1 MRKRLFFVLSLAALM
16 LLGGRQRARADVDSK
31 LMEGWTKLTELPA
44 VADYGNYYFVFADW
58 KQNLML
64 QLGRGVSQSSDQTKS
79 TLWYQKAVSP
89 YTDQN
94 VMFTME
100 LSHSGSENHDYQ
112 VLRPV
117 TDSEYVLS
125 CKSGSAYTYRTGM
138 DKTAVAAARIDIVA
152 VNGGE
157 YFTIGNGNISKGS
170 FLGPWSDSANP
181 DALSAGTEVALNKP
195 SNLAGHY
202 VIYAI
207 LKTDY
212 KAIQDARL
220 ERATATNPE
229 DVSWFIKDR
238 GFELPTAYIKK
249 YWTDANANVSYGG
262 VKANLQNNWIA
273 RYFNVSGKMSQTIT
287 GLPNGRYK
295 VKCSGFY
302 REGSAANAVSLY
314 DSHAENG
321 YGVIFANSNQ
331 APLMSICAGG
341 KSARDDANG
350 FSLHQGAYYIPDGT
364 ANLAKAIATGAYD
377 ANEVT
382 TIVSNGEL
390 TFGVMN
396 TTHVTDDYM
405 PMDNFELWYLG
416 PVEDV
421 IHTLGEVQYN
431 LTSKNY
437 VTREIPAKFELSYP
451 YMVSTDDEPIALANA
466 SAIKVD
472 GKDVSATMTSGALSF
487 SVPNTLGN
495 HTVLIPAGTV
505 GFTTAGVY
513 NEEISINY
521 TVVTPVL
528 AEAKQGFLYTMVN
541 DAPRFL
547 TRGYSWGTRAILGDY
562 GLPIEMAA
570 TDGNDGTTIK
580 FLDSQ
585 ATMFSDGNAGGLYTD
600 GSDSETGLTLV
611 KLADGKYKLKAN
623 NSKYTGYI
631 GVQDNFKLY
640 QNKSEADG
648 LVWQFMSQADYNTY
662 VDAQKAA
669 INQKALNAASLSA
682 ADFASASL
690 TEVKSNED
698 TETSEIAESYYE
710 WNKWEK
716 FSREWTYT
724 VDPGLYVVKLNSFL
738 RNGDPAVYRQ
748 MLQTGHDGHMAFLN
762 VNGDSIRIHSIWDG
776 RQTTKIPDSEMTT
789 VTVGG
794 NTYYIPV
801 WQSEAGYLY
810 DNTNLYT
817 NEVVTYVGLDG
828 KLSIRLYNE
837 SKADKIWLSY
847 RDLTISRVITSIDD
861 TKQMAI
867 SEINSYEGD
876 AAFKAIAAQA
886 ISNIEAATTLEV
898 ISSELNTVRD
908 AYTKYQYG
916 ITDWANVTLTAD
928 IENKDIKDLMAAD
941 YSWLGAK
948 YVVTEENRVEND
960 RPRPISIPVKRS
972 SDDLKVSITETAG
985 NYTDAFTCTASAGR
999 GVIECAYNAI
1009 PGHIYYYKVENASNE
1024 IVTQGQIGVTGM
1036 LRMLNIEGGS
1046 NVRDLG
1052 GRITIDGKKVKY
1064 GRIFRG
1070 GELHAGF
1077 QTKISEAAKNYMKN
1091 ELGIVAEL
1099 DLRQDGEVSGNTAPT
1114 ASAIPDA
1121 EYLYVNLVPSGTE
1134 IIYDEPGIYHEKI
1147 KNGIHFIAENLKKG
1161 NVYYHCIW
1169 GADRTGA
1176 MSMFLE
1182 CILGVQLSDIEK
1194 DYQLTSFSKAG
1205 LRPSGSWNLNGKI
1218 IAIQD
1223 LGYEGN
1229 TIQEKVVSF
1238 LKSIGVTDED
1248 INTIRTELLEDNTDA
1263 MASYVSTLK
1272 AAYNQVATAAGT
1284 TFNST
1289 ATTIEGVNADFN
1301 STMNALTEV
1310 KDISAVLHNAG
1321 FEENGGSLDNWATR
1335 GDGCGKGGSTNH
1347 VGRIFDTTGSIR
1359 QTLQNMPAGTYTIK
1373 VQAFNRKG
1381 SGVNEATP
1389 GEGYQKYVTGEVKA
1403 TAYLKAND
1411 SKVILRNIYEDAMPT
1426 EYASGYNPVFGINVP
1441 ENTTSG
1447 SAALSS
1453 ATDGGRLYWNVATV
1467 TLNEP
1472 GDLTIGIVAPEN
1484 IAGDYTVI
1492 DNFKLYYKGTS
1503 VTATPQLNL
1512 DETTAN
1518 TLPTEDGYYN
1528 VTSNRKLSAG
1538 KWNTICLP
1546 YDMTADEMAAAK
1558 ITAAR
1563 SISGLETD
1571 GDRNTITFAE
1581 ATCIKAGKP
1590 YIVMVSEPVTLGGDN
1605 ILVRAKSP
1613 VSVMLEGLSMTGT
1626 YAPTTLNGSYYISSN
1641 KFYYADVDVTMKGYR
1656 AYIDV
1661 PSGVQVKSF
1670 DIDMMETGIEQIENG
1685 KLNIENSPVYDLAG
1699 RKVNVQSSTYNLQST
1714 KKGIYIVNGKK
1725 VIK

>member
-1 MRKRLFFVLSLAALM
+1 MKKVLSLLVVLVAFLCGTTDALAFG
-16 LLGGRQRARADVDSK
+16 LPR
-31 LMEGWTKLTELPA
+31 LTTDTNNPVL
-44 VADYGNYYFVFADW
+44 YYIR
-58 KQNLML
+58 NT
-64 QLGRGVSQSSDQTKS
+64 RGVSAGKKNYWTSSNSLSTSASDAAVVYFVGSTSNGTATVKIINNADGKQLNKSMQWADEGIDWYIQERTSDQGGKDAGGYLAYKGVVISSGLNADGTVASYGTS
-79 TLWYQKAVSP
+79 TSYNGTIDGCWYASSSYDKVRCYTPTYDGSIFTLEPLNVFPEITTDTSKPIYYRLYHMYTGRYFKATESGHKLVSSANEASLYYFTANTGKETDGRIYVHTWSP
-89 YTDQN
+89 DVPGKIAHSATVWKEPSAITRHWYFKKQTNSCYTGFITAHDDNSDPWKAGSGESVIGYAGDSGVDYKGNIFN
-94 VMFTME
+94 V
-100 LSHSGSENHDYQ
+100 
-112 VLRPV
+112 
-117 TDSEYVLS
+117 EYVPSDL
-125 CKSGSAYTYRTGM
+125 
-138 DKTAVAAARIDIVA
+138 I
-152 VNGGE
+152 E
-157 YFTIGNGNISKGS
+157 
-170 FLGPWSDSANP
+170 LGDY
-181 DALSAGTEVALNKP
+181 ALSVNTG
-195 SNLAGHY
+195 
-202 VIYAI
+202 
-207 LKTDY
+207 
-212 KAIQDARL
+212 
-220 ERATATNPE
+220 
-229 DVSWFIKDR
+229 
-238 GFELPTAYIKK
+238 
-249 YWTDANANVSYGG
+249 NVTT
-262 VKANLQNNWIA
+262 KQI
-273 RYFNVSGKMSQTIT
+273 
-287 GLPNGRYK
+287 
-295 VKCSGFY
+295 
-302 REGSAANAVSLY
+302 
-314 DSHAENG
+314 ENG
-321 YGVIFANSNQ
+321 I
-331 APLMSICAGG
+331 
-341 KSARDDANG
+341 K
-350 FSLHQGAYYIPDGT
+350 
-364 ANLAKAIATGAYD
+364 
-377 ANEVT
+377 
-382 TIVSNGEL
+382 
-390 TFGVMN
+390 
-396 TTHVTDDYM
+396 
-405 PMDNFELWYLG
+405 
-416 PVEDV
+416 
-421 IHTLGEVQYN
+421 
-431 LTSKNY
+431 
-437 VTREIPAKFELSYP
+437 LSYP
-451 YMVSTDDEPIALANA
+451 NPINTSDEPITLKANHGITVNGA
-466 SAIKVD
+466 AAT
-472 GKDVSATMTSGALSF
+472 VSFSDNTLTITNLPTSG
-487 SVPNTLGN
+487 TI
-495 HTVLIPAGTV
+495 TITIPAGAI
-505 GFTTAGVY
+505 GFQTSGVT
-513 NEEISINY
+513 NKAITLEY
-521 TVVTPVL
+521 TIIEPLL

-748 MLQTGHDGHMAFLN
+748 MLLTGHDGHMAFLN

-876 AAFKAIAAQA
+876 AAFEAIAAQA
-886 ISNIEAATTLEV
+886 IANIEAATTLES
-898 ISSELNTVRD
+898 ISNELKTVRD
-908 AYTKYQYG
+908 AFTAYTYG
-916 ITDWANVTLTAD
+916 ISDWMNVSFTTN
-928 IENKDIKDLMAAD
+928 IENPDVKTFLDAAN
-941 YSWLGAK
+941 YPFIGAK
-948 YVVTEENRVEND
+948 YILTEENRVLND
-960 RPRPISIPVKRS
+960 RPRAISIPVKR
-972 SDDLKVSITETAG
+972 DDADVTVSISTTSD
-985 NYTDAFTCTASAGR
+985 YTNAYTLTASAATGT
-999 GVIECAYNAI
+999 INCHYNAI
-1009 PGHIYYYKVENASNE
+1009 PGHTYYYKVEDGSHTTL
-1024 IVTQGQIGVTGM
+1024 TQGQIDVEGTV
-1036 LRMLNIEGGS
+1036 RMIYTEKGS
-1046 NVRDLG
+1046 NIRDLG
-1052 GRITIDGKKVKY
+1052 GRITVDGKRVKY

-1070 GELHAGF
+1070 GEMHAGN
-1077 QTKISEAAKNYMKN
+1077 QTTLSAADIAEMQR
-1091 ELGIVAEL
+1091 LGIKAEL
-1099 DLRQDGEVSGNTAPT
+1099 DLRQDNEVHNNT
-1114 ASAIPDA
+1114 ASAIPGA
-1121 EYLYVNLVPSGTE
+1121 AYLYVNWVDGGSAIVTDSHYHP
-1134 IIYDEPGIYHEKI
+1134 IIGNCVK
-1147 KNGIHFIAENLKKG
+1147 FIANNLKKG

-1176 MSMFLE
+1176 MSMIIE
-1182 CILGVQLSDIEK
+1182 SILGVQLTDILK

-1205 LRPSGSWNLNGKI
+1205 LRPSGSFNMEGKLL
-1218 IAIQD
+1218 AIQD
-1223 LGYEGN
+1223 AVDANGQPLYPGN
-1229 TIQEKVVSF
+1229 TMQEKVVSY
-1238 LKSIGVTDED
+1238 LKVSCGVTDEE
-1248 INTIRTELLEDNTDA
+1248 INTIRTEMLEDNTDY

-1272 AAYNQVATAAGT
+1272 GAYSQVATAAGT
-1284 TFNST
+1284 TFNTDASS
-1289 ATTIEGVNADFN
+1289 IADVKSAFN
-1301 STMNALTEV
+1301 STMNSLTEE
-1310 KDISAVLHNAG
+1310 KDITALLHNAA

-1403 TAYLKAND
+1403 TAYLKANN

-1492 DNFKLYYKGTS
+1492 DNFKLYYKGTG

-1528 VTSNRKLSAG
+1528 VTSNRTLAAS
-1538 KWNTICLP
+1538 KWNTLCLP
-1546 YDMTADEMAAAK
+1546 YDMTAAQLEANH
-1558 ITAAR
+1558 ITAVR
-1563 SISGLETD
+1563 TISSIEDKGENS
-1571 GDRNTITFAE
+1571 TITFAE
-1581 ATCIKAGKP
+1581 TTEIKAGKP

-1613 VSVMLEGLSMTGT
+1613 VSVMFDGGLSMTGT
-1626 YAPTTLNGSYYISSN
+1626 YARTTLKGSYYISSN

-1661 PSGVQVKSF
+1661 PAGVQVKSF

-1685 KLNIENSPVYDLAG
+1685 KMNIENSPVYDLAG

>member
-1 MRKRLFFVLSLAALM
+1 MKKVLSLLVVLIAL
-16 LLGGRQRARADVDSK
+16 LCGTTDALAFGLPR
-31 LMEGWTKLTELPA
+31 LTTDPNNPVL
-44 VADYGNYYFVFADW
+44 YYIR
-58 KQNLML
+58 NT
-64 QLGRGVSQSSDQTKS
+64 R
-79 TLWYQKAVSP
+79 AVS
-89 YTDQN
+89 
-94 VMFTME
+94 
-100 LSHSGSENHDYQ
+100 
-112 VLRPV
+112 
-117 TDSEYVLS
+117 
-125 CKSGSAYTYRTGM
+125 
-138 DKTAVAAARIDIVA
+138 
-152 VNGGE
+152 
-157 YFTIGNGNISKGS
+157 
-170 FLGPWSDSANP
+170 
-181 DALSAGTEVALNKP
+181 
-195 SNLAGHY
+195 
-202 VIYAI
+202 
-207 LKTDY
+207 
-212 KAIQDARL
+212 
-220 ERATATNPE
+220 
-229 DVSWFIKDR
+229 
-238 GFELPTAYIKK
+238 
-249 YWTDANANVSYGG
+249 
-262 VKANLQNNWIA
+262 
-273 RYFNVSGKMSQTIT
+273 VSGKASYWTTANKLSTSESDAAVVYFVGSTSNGTATVKIIDNATGKQLNKSLQWTDEGIDWYIQERTSDQGTKDAGGYLAYKGVVISSGLNADGTVASYGTSTSYNGTIDGCWYVSSSYDKVRCYT
-287 GLPNGRYK
+287 PTFDGSIFTLEPLNVFPEFTTDTSKPIYYRLYHMYTGRYFK
-295 VKCSGFY
+295 ASESGHALV
-302 REGSAANAVSLY
+302 SDASQASLY
-314 DSHAENG
+314 YFTENTGKQTDGRIYVHTWSPDVPGKIVHSATVWKEPSAISRHWYFKKQTNSCYTGFITAHDDNSDPWKAGSGESVIG
-321 YGVIFANSNQ
+321 YAGSSGVDYKGNIFAVEYVPSDLIELGDYELSVNTGNVAAWQ
-331 APLMSICAGG
+331 IV
-341 KSARDDANG
+341 NG
-350 FSLHQGAYYIPDGT
+350 I
-364 ANLAKAIATGAYD
+364 
-377 ANEVT
+377 
-382 TIVSNGEL
+382 
-390 TFGVMN
+390 
-396 TTHVTDDYM
+396 
-405 PMDNFELWYLG
+405 
-416 PVEDV
+416 
-421 IHTLGEVQYN
+421 
-431 LTSKNY
+431 
-437 VTREIPAKFELSYP
+437 RLSYP
-451 YMVSTDDEPIALANA
+451 NPINTSDEPITLKDNHG
-466 SAIKVD
+466 IKVNGTD
-472 GKDVSATMTSGALSF
+472 ATVAFADNALTISNLPTTGTF
-487 SVPNTLGN
+487 
-495 HTVLIPAGTV
+495 TVTIPAGAI
-505 GFTTAGVY
+505 GFQTSGVT
-513 NEEISINY
+513 NKAITLEY
-521 TVVTPVL
+521 TIVEPIL
-528 AEAKQGFLYTMVN
+528 SEAEQGFLYTMVN

-547 TRGYSWGTRAILGDY
+547 TRGSSWGTRAILGDY

-570 TDGNDGTTIK
+570 TDGNGGTTIK
-580 FLDSQ
+580 FLDIQ
-585 ATMFSDGNAGGLYTD
+585 GTMYSDGNAGGLYTD
-600 GSDSETGLTLV
+600 GTDRETGLTLV
-611 KLADGKYKLKAN
+611 KVGEGKYKLKAN

-631 GVQDNFKLY
+631 GVKDIFKLY
-640 QNKSEADG
+640 QDKSEDDG
-648 LVWQFMSQADYNTY
+648 LVWQFMTQADYDSY
-662 VDAQKAA
+662 VAAQKATV
-669 INQKALNAASLSA
+669 NQKALDAANMSA
-682 ADFASASL
+682 ADYASAKL
-690 TEVKSNED
+690 TEVKSSEN
-698 TETSEIAESYYE
+698 TETKEIAESYYE
-710 WNKWEK
+710 WEKWEK

-724 VDPGLYVVKLNSFL
+724 VDPGLYVVKLNGFL
-738 RNGDPAVYRQ
+738 RNGASETYSEMIQ
-748 MLQTGHDGHMAFLN
+748 KGFDGHMAFLN

-776 RQTTKIPDSEMTT
+776 HQSNKIPNSEMYAIP
-789 VTVGG
+789 VGG
-794 NTYYIPV
+794 ITSYIPL

-810 DNTNLYT
+810 DNTTLYS
-817 NEVVTYVGLDG
+817 NEVVTFVGMDG
-828 KLSIRLYNE
+828 KLSIKLYNE

-847 RDLTISRVITSIDD
+847 RDLTISRIITGIDD

-867 SEINSYEGD
+867 SEISTYEGD
-876 AAFKAIAAQA
+876 NTFEAIAEQA
-886 ISNIEAATTLEV
+886 IANINAAMTEEV
-898 ISSELNTVRD
+898 IFKELNTVRD
-908 AYTKYQYG
+908 AYNAYVYG
-916 ITDWANVTLTAD
+916 ISDWANINLTVD
-928 IENKDIKDLMAAD
+928 IENKDIKELMGAD

-948 YVVTEENRVEND
+948 YVVTKENRVEND

-972 SDDLKVSITETAG
+972 SDALKVSITETEDD
-985 NYTDAFTCTASAGR
+985 YTGAVTYTESAER
-999 GVIECAYNAI
+999 GILECSYNAI
-1009 PGHIYYYKVENASNE
+1009 PGHTYYYKVENASSE
-1024 IVTQGQIGVTGM
+1024 IITQGQINVTGM
-1036 LRMLNIEGGS
+1036 LRMLDIEGGS

-1052 GRITIDGKKVKY
+1052 GRITVDGKKVKY

-1077 QTKISEAAKNYMKN
+1077 QTKISDAAKTYMKD

-1248 INTIRTELLEDNTDA
+1248 IQTIRTQLLEEAPEYT
-1263 MASYVSTLK
+1263 ASYVATLSQAYGKVAK
-1272 AAYNQVATAAGT
+1272 AAGATWT
-1284 TFNST
+1284 PT
-1289 ATTIEGVNADFN
+1289 ATTPAAMTEQFCTA
-1301 STMNALTEV
+1301 MNTVTEE
-1310 KDISAVLHNAG
+1310 KDITEVLHNAA

-1335 GDGCGKGGSTNH
+1335 GDGCDKGGSTNH

-1381 SGVNEATP
+1381 SGQAETTK
-1389 GEGYQKYVTGEVKA
+1389 GEGYQKYVSGEQKA

-1426 EYASGYNPVFGINVP
+1426 EYASGYNPAFGIYVP

-1467 TLNEP
+1467 TLTEP

-1484 IAGDYTVI
+1484 IAGDYTVF
-1492 DNFKLYYKGTS
+1492 DNFKLYYQGEGYTGGTP
-1503 VTATPQLNL
+1503 TLNL

-1563 SISGLETD
+1563 SISGLEAD
-1571 GDRNTITFAE
+1571 GDHSTISFAE

-1590 YIVMVSEPVTLGGDN
+1590 YIVMVSETVTLGGEN

-1613 VSVMLEGLSMTGT
+1613 VSVMFDGGLSMTGT

-1641 KFYYADVDVTMKGYR
+1641 KFYYADVDVPMKGYR
-1656 AYIDV
+1656 AYINA

>member
-1 MRKRLFFVLSLAALM
+1 MKKVLSLLVVLIAL
-16 LLGGRQRARADVDSK
+16 LCGTTDALAFGLPR
-31 LMEGWTKLTELPA
+31 LTTDPNNPVL
-44 VADYGNYYFVFADW
+44 YYIR
-58 KQNLML
+58 NT
-64 QLGRGVSQSSDQTKS
+64 R
-79 TLWYQKAVSP
+79 AVS
-89 YTDQN
+89 
-94 VMFTME
+94 
-100 LSHSGSENHDYQ
+100 
-112 VLRPV
+112 
-117 TDSEYVLS
+117 
-125 CKSGSAYTYRTGM
+125 
-138 DKTAVAAARIDIVA
+138 
-152 VNGGE
+152 
-157 YFTIGNGNISKGS
+157 
-170 FLGPWSDSANP
+170 
-181 DALSAGTEVALNKP
+181 
-195 SNLAGHY
+195 
-202 VIYAI
+202 
-207 LKTDY
+207 
-212 KAIQDARL
+212 
-220 ERATATNPE
+220 
-229 DVSWFIKDR
+229 
-238 GFELPTAYIKK
+238 
-249 YWTDANANVSYGG
+249 
-262 VKANLQNNWIA
+262 
-273 RYFNVSGKMSQTIT
+273 VSGKASYWTTANKLSTSESDAAVVYFVGSTSNGTATVKIIDNATGKQLNKSLQWTDEGIDWYIQERTSDQGTKDAGGYLAYKGVIISSGLNADGTVASYGTSTSYNGTIDGCWYVSSSYDKVRCYT
-287 GLPNGRYK
+287 PTYDGSIFTLEPLNVFPEITTDTSKPIYYRLYHMYTGRYFK
-295 VKCSGFY
+295 ATESGH
-302 REGSAANAVSLY
+302 ELVSSANEASLY
-314 DSHAENG
+314 YFTANTGKATDGRIYVHTWSPDVPGKIVHSATAWKAPSEITRHWYFKKQTNSCYTGFITAHDDNSDPWKAGSGENKIGYAGSSGIDYKGNIFNVEYVPSDLIELGDYALSVNAGNVTTKQIENG
-321 YGVIFANSNQ
+321 I
-331 APLMSICAGG
+331 
-341 KSARDDANG
+341 K
-350 FSLHQGAYYIPDGT
+350 
-364 ANLAKAIATGAYD
+364 
-377 ANEVT
+377 
-382 TIVSNGEL
+382 
-390 TFGVMN
+390 
-396 TTHVTDDYM
+396 
-405 PMDNFELWYLG
+405 
-416 PVEDV
+416 
-421 IHTLGEVQYN
+421 
-431 LTSKNY
+431 
-437 VTREIPAKFELSYP
+437 LSYP
-451 YMVSTDDEPIALANA
+451 NPINTSDEAITLKANHGITVNGAAATVSFSGNTLTITNLP
-466 SAIKVD
+466 
-472 GKDVSATMTSGALSF
+472 TSGSF
-487 SVPNTLGN
+487 TI
-495 HTVLIPAGTV
+495 TIPAGAI
-505 GFTTAGVY
+505 GFQTSGVT
-513 NEEISINY
+513 NKAITLEY
-521 TVVTPVL
+521 TIVAPLL
-528 AEAKQGFLYTMVN
+528 AEAKQGFLYTTVN

-547 TRGYSWGTRAILGDY
+547 TRGYSWGTRAVLGDY
-562 GLPIEMAA
+562 GLPVEVAS
-570 TDGNDGTTIK
+570 TDGDGNTTIT
-580 FLDSQ
+580 FLDIQ
-585 ATMFSDGNAGGLYTD
+585 KKMYSDGNAGGLYTD
-600 GSDSETGLTLV
+600 GESTDILFTLEKV
-611 KLADGKYKLKAN
+611 AEGQYKMKAN

-631 GVQDNFKLY
+631 GIQDNFKLY
-640 QNKSEADG
+640 QNKTAAEA
-648 LVWQFMSQADYNTY
+648 VIWQFMTQAEYDSYMAST
-662 VDAQKAA
+662 KAVLQ
-669 INQKALNAASLSA
+669 QKALDAAGISAADYSTASLSV
-682 ADFASASL
+682 
-690 TEVKSNED
+690 VKSAEH
-698 TETSEIAESYYE
+698 TETNEIAESYYE
-710 WNKWEK
+710 WNEWAV
-716 FSREWTYT
+716 FSRNWEYT
-724 VDPGLYVVKLNSFL
+724 VDPGLYVVKLNAFL
-738 RNGDPAVYRQ
+738 RNGGADTYTQ

-776 RQTTKIPDSEMTT
+776 RQATKIPDGAMTT
-789 VTVGG
+789 VTVDG
-794 NTYYIPV
+794 NTSYIPL

-810 DNTNLYT
+810 DNTTLYT
-817 NEVVTYVGLDG
+817 NEMLVNVGMDG

-837 SKADKIWLSY
+837 SKNDKIWLSY

-861 TKQMAI
+861 TKQLAI

-928 IENKDIKDLMAAD
+928 IENKDIKELMAAD

-948 YVVTEENRVEND
+948 YVVTEENRVVND
-960 RPRPISIPVKRS
+960 RPRPISIPVMRTN
-972 SDDLKVSITETAG
+972 DDLKVSITETAG
-985 NYTDAFTCTASAGR
+985 NYAGAFTCTASAGR

-1052 GRITIDGKKVKY
+1052 GRITVDGKKVKY

-1077 QTKISEAAKNYMKN
+1077 QTKISDAAKTYMKD

-1114 ASAIPDA
+1114 ASAIPGA
-1121 EYLYVNLVPSGTE
+1121 KYLYVNLVPSGTE

-1263 MASYVSTLK
+1263 MASYATTLK

-1335 GDGCGKGGSTNH
+1335 GDGCGKGGSANH
-1347 VGRIFDTTGSIR
+1347 VGRIYNTTGSVR
-1359 QTLQNMPAGTYTIK
+1359 QVLQNMPAGTYTLK
-1373 VQAFNRKG
+1373 AQSFARKG
-1381 SGVNEATP
+1381 NGANEATK
-1389 GEGYQKYVTGEVKA
+1389 GDGYKAYMNGTVKS
-1403 TAYLKAND
+1403 TAYMMLNGQKTL
-1411 SKVILRNIYEDAMPT
+1411 IRNVYEDAQNETM
-1426 EYASGYNPVFGINVP
+1426 GNDYNPATGVFVP

-1447 SAALSS
+1447 AAAMTIDS
-1453 ATDGGRLYWNVATV
+1453 GRLYWNVATI
-1467 TLNEP
+1467 TLIQT
-1472 GDLTIGIVAPEN
+1472 GDLCIGIANDEN
-1484 IAGDYTVI
+1484 TDGDYTVF
-1492 DNFKLYYKGTS
+1492 DNFKLYYQGEGYTGGTP
-1503 VTATPQLNL
+1503 TLNL
-1512 DETTAN
+1512 DETSSEA
-1518 TLPTEDGYYN
+1518 LPTEDGYYN
-1528 VTSNRKLSAG
+1528 VTSNRKLNANG

-1563 SISGLETD
+1563 SISDLETD

-1613 VSVMLEGLSMTGT
+1613 VSVMFDGGLTMTGT
-1626 YAPTTLNGSYYISSN
+1626 YAPITLNGSYYISSN
-1641 KFYYADVDVTMKGYR
+1641 KFYYADVDVPMKGYR
-1656 AYIDV
+1656 AYINA